1 MPKIMSDHNVE
12 GHLDVLLTIWTSP
25 AWNDVWQDLS
35 CDVESFQRLG
45 IAHDTPDTE
54 LWRLCQREGIVLITG
69 NRNAEG
75 EDSLE
80 ATIKNQ
86 RTDDCLPVLTIGDP
100 TRVLKDR
107 AYAADVAERILEY
120 MLDLENMRGA
130 GRLYVP

>member
-1 MPKIMSDHNVE
+1 VPKIMSDHNVE
-12 GHLDVLLTIWTSP
+12 GHLDVLLAIWTSP

-54 LWRLCQREGIVLITG
+54 LWRLCQREGIVLSTG

-80 ATIKNQ
+80 AMIKTQ

-107 AYAADVAERILEY
+107 AYAADVAERILE
-120 MLDLENMRGA
+120 
-130 GRLYVP
+130 

>member
-1 MPKIMSDHNVE
+1 MPKIMADHNVE
-12 GHLDVLLTIWTSP
+12 GHLDLLLMIWTSP
-25 AWNDVWQDLS
+25 TWNDVWQDLS

-45 IAHDTPDTE
+45 IAHDTPDTD
-54 LWRLCQREGIVLITG
+54 LWKLCQREGIVLVTG

-80 ATIKNQ
+80 AAIESL
-86 RTDDCLPVLTIGDP
+86 RSDVSLPVLTIGDP
-100 TRVLKDR
+100 TRVLRDR